1 MKKLFAGALLVVMST
16 PALAEQP
23 SYDFFELTWQH
34 VELDD
39 SFIDIDGDGFGLSGS
54 VEIAENW
61 HIIAG
66 YSDLGLSFGAD
77 LTEFAIGA
85 GFHTAIS
92 DNTSVYAD
100 LAWIN
105 IDVDTGTFGSADDS
119 GVGAAVGIRS
129 FVTDSVELQ
138 GSLSYVDLGDGL
150 DGTSFGAGAWYHFTD
165 AFALGVIADFEDDAS
180 AWGVSGRF
188 FF

>member
-1 MKKLFAGALLVVMST
+1 MKKLFAGALLVFMST

-39 SFIDIDGDGFGLSGS
+39 SFVDIDGDGFGLSGS
-54 VEIAENW
+54 FEIAENW
-61 HIIAG
+61 HVIAG

-77 LTEFAIGA
+77 LKELAFGA
-85 GFHTAIS
+85 GFHTAIAE
-92 DNTSVYAD
+92 NTSVYAD
-100 LAWIN
+100 LAWVN
-105 IDVDTGTFGSADDS
+105 LEVDIGGFGSADDS
-119 GVGAAVGIRS
+119 GLGAAVGIRS
-129 FVTDSVELQ
+129 LVTENVELQ

-150 DGTSFGAGAWYHFTD
+150 DGTSFGVGAWYHFSD
-165 AFALGVIADFEDDAS
+165 SFALGVIGDFEDDAS